1 MYGLST
7 LRVDINIEWLM
18 MTIQVW
24 CFLSNQLS
32 ASLLVSSSEYYSMFP
47 VYWTVLSQMQDV
59 NQTRYW
65 KAMFNI
71 TSFCLHSK
79 RLLQIDRNFYAV
91 KIVKDHES
99 LFILRLFKCDSA
111 LLTFMFSTDAPKNH
125 SLILDP
131 LIIIKHFI
139 NEI

>member
-1 MYGLST
+1 MILTWSDSWWQLKFDLFFQTSFHRHSWFRVLSMYS
-7 LRVDINIEWLM
+7 V
-18 MTIQVW
+18 
-24 CFLSNQLS
+24 
-32 ASLLVSSSEYYSMFP
+32 FP
-47 VYWTVLSQMQDV
+47 VYWTVLSQVQDV

-79 RLLQIDRNFYAV
+79 RLLQIDRNFYV
-91 KIVKDHES
+91 VNIVKDHES
-99 LFILRLFKCDSA
+99 LFILWLFKCDSA
-111 LLTFMFSTDAPKNH
+111 LLTFMFSANASNNH